1 MAQGISMQSTI
12 PDNTSP
18 TRPSRL
24 QRLLISPRR
33 GELSDGVYA
42 ILFLAP
48 ALLILAVVI
57 FYPLGQVVLAS
68 FYDTHLLLPAQQ
80 EFIGFKNFTQLF
92 VADPIFGTAVIN
104 TLLFTATSVAGGFAL
119 GFGMALLL
127 NEHLPFRQVLRGI
140 ALIPWV
146 VPGVIVALLTLYM
159 FNGEVGVIN
168 YTLKTVG
175 LIDEFI
181 PWFGSTNH
189 ALLAIVI
196 ANIWNQT
203 PFYMLMLLAGLQ
215 TRADDLME
223 AAKIDGAGT
232 WARFRYV
239 TLPHLKGIILI
250 LIALMIIWNFNNFD
264 LIWTT
269 TQGGPI
275 NATMVLSIYTY
286 RQAFLSFRLGYAS
299 AISVLWLAGL
309 IAFLYFYI
317 RAMEG
322 EKDAYL

>member
-1 MAQGISMQSTI
+1 MQSSV
-12 PDNTSP
+12 PKNRP
-18 TRPSRL
+18 APRPSLLHRL
-24 QRLLISPRR
+24 IISKRR

-48 ALLILAVVI
+48 ALLILAVVV
-57 FYPLGQVVLAS
+57 FYPLLQVLYTS
-68 FYDTHLLLPAQQ
+68 LYDTHLMLPAQQ
-80 EFIGFKNFTQLF
+80 KFVGLKNFSQ
-92 VADPIFGTAVIN
+92 
-104 TLLFTATSVAGGFAL
+104 LFTADPVFMTSVVNTLIFTAVSVAGGFVL

-127 NEHLPFRQVLRGI
+127 NEHLPFRHILRGL

-159 FNGEVGVIN
+159 FNGEVGIVN
-168 YTLKTVG
+168 YTLKTLG
-175 LIDEFI
+175 LIDKFI
-181 PWFGSTNH
+181 PWFGSTEH
-189 ALLAIVI
+189 ALLAIII

-215 TRADDLME
+215 LRPDDLME

-239 TLPHLKGIILI
+239 TLPHLKGIIMI
-250 LIALMIIWNFNNFD
+250 VTALMVIWNFNNFD

-269 TQGGPI
+269 TQGGPV
-275 NATMVLSIYTY
+275 NATMVLSVYTY

-299 AISVLWLAGL
+299 AIAVLWLVGL
-309 IAFLYFYI
+309 MGCLYFYI
-317 RAMEG
+317 KAVEG
-322 EKDAYL
+322 EKDA